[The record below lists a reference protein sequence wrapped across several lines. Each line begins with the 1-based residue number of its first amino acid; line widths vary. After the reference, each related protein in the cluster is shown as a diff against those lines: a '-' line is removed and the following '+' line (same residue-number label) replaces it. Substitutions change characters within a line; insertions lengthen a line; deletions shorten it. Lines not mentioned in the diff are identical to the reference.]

1 MFEIRLFLK
10 REGLLDA
17 RVAAINKKEYG
28 LAEYFLQRF
37 IKPLNTLSDELLD
50 TIR

>member
-10 REGLLDA
+10 REGLLE
-17 RVAAINKKEYG
+17 AAINKKEYG
-28 LAEYFLQRF
+28 LAVYFLQRF
-37 IKPLNTLSDELLD
+37 IKPLKTLSDELLD